1 MDCAEL
7 FGAVDDDSA
16 VEGPAWAAR
25 RLVEEVTAFEGG
37 RLLFDQVWMLG
48 TNGSMAIPGESS
60 TMSSLGPE
68 LDTSFCFLLR
78 RRYHQNSINKI
89 STATPPTIPP
99 MIGPTGL
106 WLDFSSLVEE
116 FGMLLAELV
125 EGEEF
130 VVAGTKEVVVVLES
144 VTIGFVTLTQLASED
159 ADTETMLV

>member
-1 MDCAEL
+1 
-7 FGAVDDDSA
+7 
-16 VEGPAWAAR
+16 
-25 RLVEEVTAFEGG
+25 
-37 RLLFDQVWMLG
+37 
-48 TNGSMAIPGESS
+48 MAIPGESS

-159 ADTETMLV
+159 ADTETMSEHPRKCQEEKHRRMWAYWYKCQCCYCLGAETIAPFQLGS